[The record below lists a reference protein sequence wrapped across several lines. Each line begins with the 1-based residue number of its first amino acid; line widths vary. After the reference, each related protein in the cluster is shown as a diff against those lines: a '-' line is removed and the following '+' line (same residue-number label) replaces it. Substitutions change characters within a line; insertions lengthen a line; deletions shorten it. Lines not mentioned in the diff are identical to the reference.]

1 MKEAV
6 CKNSIASIKLV
17 EKHILEGAK
26 IVHRKGEKT
35 TLWDKTVGKYRLM
48 KEYDDTLINYKGFK
62 YTINDLSTRLCY
74 TLEIDNDNN
83 VWISSQIII
92 HYQNKPWGG
101 SIESKYFK
109 TDEEALEEF
118 NKIVEENNM
127 KIV

>member
-6 CKNSIASIKLV
+6 CKNSIASIRLLDKKL
-17 EKHILEGAK
+17 LTDAK
-26 IVHRKGEKT
+26 VLHRKGEKT
-35 TLWDKTVGKYRLM
+35 TLWDKTVGRYRLM
-48 KEYDDTLINYKGFK
+48 KEYDDTLIKHKGFK
-62 YTINDLSTRLCY
+62 YTINDLSTRLCC
-74 TLEIDNDNN
+74 TLEIDNDNK

-92 HYQNKPWGG
+92 HYQNKPWEG

-127 KIV
+127 KII

>member
-6 CKNSIASIKLV
+6 CKNSIASIRLV
-17 EKHILEGAK
+17 DKQLLTDAK
-26 IVHRKGEKT
+26 VLHRKGEQT

-48 KEYDDTLINYKGFK
+48 KEYDDTLIKHKGFK
-62 YTINDLSTRLCY
+62 YTIKDLSTRLCC

-92 HYQNKPWGG
+92 HYQNKPWEG

-109 TDEEALEEF
+109 NDEEALKEF

-127 KIV
+127 KII